1 MAEATEADVI
11 RWQLKCLA
19 DVASELTAS
28 ELDLIISFGNQFA
41 KKQTLSERQREILYE
56 IYKRRT

>member
-1 MAEATEADVI
+1 MAEATVEDVI

-19 DVASELTAS
+19 NVASELTEK
-28 ELDLIISFGNQFA
+28 ELELVASFGDQFA
-41 KKQTLSERQREILYE
+41 RKRTLSERQLEILEE